1 MGSGGEL
8 KVPDAVL
15 LVWIVASRREKGERG
30 VEVLYL
36 LRIETQILNTNT
48 PRQTQPPVSTRS
60 TSMFEWAKNNKSV
73 LYLQDADGDEN
84 WHIYASDLDTGVV
97 RDMTR
102 VLNKKTSGCLF
113 LA

>member
-1 MGSGGEL
+1 
-8 KVPDAVL
+8 
-15 LVWIVASRREKGERG
+15 
-30 VEVLYL
+30 
-36 LRIETQILNTNT
+36 
-48 PRQTQPPVSTRS
+48 
-60 TSMFEWAKNNKSV
+60 MFEWAKNNKCV

-102 VLNKKTSGCLF
+102 VLNTKTSGCLF

>member
-1 MGSGGEL
+1 MLSLTSVYVGAALTHGSPL
-8 KVPDAVL
+8 
-15 LVWIVASRREKGERG
+15 
-30 VEVLYL
+30 
-36 LRIETQILNTNT
+36 
-48 PRQTQPPVSTRS
+48 PPVLSSTR
-60 TSMFEWAKNNKSV
+60 MFEWAKNNKCV

-102 VLNKKTSGCLF
+102 VLNTKTSGCLF